1 MSTKTKAHPTASIV
15 VDDRLVNIFNLV
27 KGALGCRS
35 EELFEEIMEFYLENQ
50 FQSRLEE
57 RNQIFS
63 NAIERLREESEEIKE
78 TGHKAEAI
86 VEIKQ

>member
-35 EELFEEIMEFYLENQ
+35 EELFEEILEFYLANQ
-50 FQSRLEE
+50 FQSRLDE
-57 RNQIFS
+57 RNQIFL
-63 NAIERLREESEEIKE
+63 NTIERLREENEEV
-78 TGHKAEAI
+78 GHKAEAL
-86 VEIKQ
+86 VEIKR